1 MSTRMFDYVVRRP
14 IETALLLSAMAFLLF
29 AMGAT
34 AWVAIRGSDDTQ
46 DLNFAGTVNELSR
59 VLSVN
64 GPERFGRLQPATVT
78 LGAHATR
85 VDTIVITAD
94 SIVEPALQTG
104 GFLRDQVALYND
116 HVIRNAFLGLS
127 DPARRTTRS
136 AEGPSLLRTVL
147 TEDGARRLS
156 TSPNAY
162 VMTVRSPRA
171 ERNWREV
178 RTEDWTRRMGFLGL
192 EGDVP
197 LGREIPDRSIARL
210 NGRECTVRNRNNDSL
225 LIYCSSP
232 LASDAGKFYDFG
244 VDLADG
250 ETAAIRSAYTYRR
263 RGVWRNGRSDNL
275 ATYPVS
281 AGDLFDTRYLGPFV
295 ISTSDHGTLAA
306 GQWINGR
313 ESFLNQRLG
322 TISFFAAAGRSSGE
336 GNGAPL
342 VLSLDAAL
350 SADLEREALAFMEA
364 QQGKLARM
372 SVVLMDL
379 RNGEVK
385 AIVEPQREAV
395 DDPLLAYEPLLIGSV
410 VKPMIASAIL
420 ARQPQLASLRVEY
433 AGDTVRTLRSLPLRR
448 GFANA
453 ANGCAG
459 TIDLNAFL
467 RCSSNQYAA
476 ELLLRSL
483 QQDGFNAQAGSAE
496 AVIPREVLEGSSIG
510 TGLAEAFDVDAFGE
524 RTAGRNPMLTSGAD
538 VSRILDPWESRPWIL
553 FPESEGTRVD
563 LLARY
568 AFGGWENRWTLLGV
582 AEAFARI
589 ATGREVGATIFA
601 RPDSVPRAS
610 PAHVS
615 AAFARVRGPL
625 REVSAT
631 GTAHGLDVAIR
642 NATQSQ
648 AAVLAKTGTLNEETG
663 RFKSLALAIGVPGAN
678 AANAALGC
686 GLVAVTYFEFADDF
700 RPHSTQALPPVH
712 LEFAA
717 AGFAEAIGKHW
728 SRVSGC
734 AAVPPAATSAA
745 NTKAMRR

>member
-1 MSTRMFDYVVRRP
+1 MSTRVFDYVVRRP
-14 IETALLLSAMAFLLF
+14 LETALLLAAMVFLLL
-29 AMGAT
+29 AIGAT
-34 AWVAIRGSDDTQ
+34 AWVAIRGSDDTH

-64 GPERFGRLQPATVT
+64 GPERFGSLEPATVA
-78 LGAHATR
+78 LGANSTR
-85 VDTIVITAD
+85 VDTIVIAAD
-94 SIVEPALQTG
+94 TIVEPALQTG

-116 HVIRNAFLGLS
+116 HVVRNAFLGLS
-127 DPARRTTRS
+127 DPARRTTRG

-178 RTEDWTRRMGFLGL
+178 RTEDWSRRMGFLGL

-197 LGREIPDRSIARL
+197 LGRGMPDRSIARL
-210 NGRECTVRNRNNDSL
+210 NGRECTIRNQDPKM
-225 LIYCSSP
+225 LIYCSSA

-250 ETAAIRSAYTYRR
+250 ESGASIPSAYTYRR
-263 RGVWRNGRSDNL
+263 RGVWRNGRSENL
-275 ATYPVS
+275 ETYPVS

-322 TISFFAAAGRSSGE
+322 TISFFAAAGRASGE

-350 SADLEREALAFMEA
+350 SADMEREARAFMEA
-364 QQGKLARM
+364 QEGRLARM
-372 SVVLMDL
+372 SVVLMDM

-420 ARQPQLASLRVEY
+420 ARQPQLANLRVEY
-433 AGDTVRTLRSLPLRR
+433 AGDTVRTLRGLPLRR

-496 AVIPREVLEGSSIG
+496 AVIPREVLEASSIG

-582 AEAFARI
+582 AEAYARI
-589 ATGREVGATIFA
+589 ATGREVAATIFA
-601 RPDSVPRAS
+601 RPDSAPRAS
-610 PAHVS
+610 PAHVA

-625 REVSAT
+625 REVSAS
-631 GTAHGLDVAIR
+631 GTAHGLDAAIR
-642 NATQSQ
+642 NATQNQ

-663 RFKSLALAIGVPGAN
+663 RFKSLALAVGLPAGETAS
-678 AANAALGC
+678 AALRC
-686 GLVAVTYFEFADDF
+686 GLAAVTYFEFADDF

-712 LEFAA
+712 LEFAG
-717 AGFAEAIGKHW
+717 AGLAEVIGKHW
-728 SRVSGC
+728 ARVSGC
-734 AAVPPAATSAA
+734 TAPAA
-745 NTKAMRR
+745 NTKAMR